1 MIAVHYVFA
10 AKAVCYSGD
19 MSQKI
24 VKTGE
29 IGTAIRKRRKELG
42 WSQEQLAEKVGVT
55 FQQMQRYENGS
66 TMLNVENVQR
76 IADILGLPVTD
87 FFASDSSVAVAEPV
101 ESYFAADEKALLR
114 HYRSITVINDRK
126 LAASVVKRLAKK

>member
-1 MIAVHYVFA
+1 
-10 AKAVCYSGD
+10 

-29 IGTAIRKRRKELG
+29 IGTAIRKRRKKLG
-42 WSQEQLAEKVGVT
+42 WSQEQLAEKAGVT

-76 IADILGLPVTD
+76 IADILGLPVAD
-87 FFASDSSVAVAEPV
+87 FFAADNSLTVAEPV
-101 ESYFAADEKALLR
+101 ESYFATDEKALLR
-114 HYRSITVINDRK
+114 HYRSITVVADRK
-126 LAASVVKRLAKK
+126 MAANLVKRLAKK